1 MMFVSNK
8 KKSLLYRPKFSKD
21 FRNVY
26 NTFVTIHIIH
36 VPFET
41 FNIFFKRRSIM
52 DNALSVIQET
62 EILGK
67 KIQMYGSI
75 ENPWFM
81 ATDVSTW
88 IEHSNARSMIRT
100 VDENE
105 KGVKNVYTP
114 GGIQAKWFLTE
125 DGLYEVCMQSRKP
138 IAKQMKKEIKKYLKS
153 IRLTGAAIPLGDE
166 QKMVSYYFSSLSSE
180 TQSVI
185 VNELIAKNK
194 ELQQFY
200 DDLMNTEGL
209 ISINTCAKEL
219 GIGEYTLFAY
229 LRKKKIFFYDKDNVN
244 VPYER
249 FRKEGKFAVK
259 ETPCHDGKIRSVTY
273 VTKKGLDYIRKLL
286 RKDGYYDVEVA

>member
-1 MMFVSNK
+1 MK
-8 KKSLLYRPKFSKD
+8 Q
-21 FRNVY
+21 NVL
-26 NTFVTIHIIH
+26 TI
-36 VPFET
+36 
-41 FNIFFKRRSIM
+41 
-52 DNALSVIQET
+52 IQET

-75 ENPWFM
+75 EFPYFI
-81 ATDVSTW
+81 ASDV
-88 IEHSNARSMIRT
+88 
-100 VDENE
+100 
-105 KGVKNVYTP
+105 
-114 GGIQAKWFLTE
+114 AKWLGERDGYTVSRKVSEEEKDTQIVCTTGGNQKTTVLTE
-125 DGLYEVCMQSRKP
+125 DGLYEACMLSRKSISKP
-138 IAKQMKKEIKKYLKS
+138 LKREIKKYLKS
-153 IRLTGAAIPLGDE
+153 IRLTGAAIPTGDE

-209 ISINTCAKEL
+209 MSVNTCAKEL

-229 LRKKKIFFYDKDNVN
+229 LRGKKVFFYDKDNVN

-259 ETPCHDGKIRSVTY
+259 ETHCHDGKIRSVTY
-273 VTKKGLDYIRKLL
+273 VTKKGLDYIRKIL
-286 RKDGYYDVEVA
+286 RKDGYYDVEVV

>member
-1 MMFVSNK
+1 
-8 KKSLLYRPKFSKD
+8 
-21 FRNVY
+21 
-26 NTFVTIHIIH
+26 
-36 VPFET
+36 
-41 FNIFFKRRSIM
+41 M
-52 DNALSVIQET
+52 DNSAVLTVIQET

-67 KIQMYGSI
+67 KIKLYGSI
-75 ENPWFM
+75 ENPLFL
-81 ATDVSTW
+81 ANDVTNW
-88 IEHSNARSMIRT
+88 INHSQTSKMVKS

-105 KGVKNVYTP
+105 KLMGTLFLSGQKREV
-114 GGIQAKWFLTE
+114 WFLTE

-153 IRLTGAAIPLGDE
+153 IRLTGAAIPSGDE

-180 TQSVI
+180 TQGVI
-185 VNELIAKNK
+185 VNELITKNK

-209 ISINTCAKEL
+209 MSINTMAKEL
-219 GIGEYTLFAY
+219 CIGEYTLFAY
-229 LRKKKIFFYDKDNVN
+229 LRRKKIFFYDKDMVN

-273 VTKKGLDYIRKLL
+273 GTKKGLNYIRKLL
-286 RKDGYYDVEVA
+286 RKDGYYDTEVA